1 MALERV
7 DRAPSPRPQPWP
19 HLQPRSKLVTSV
31 SASSLTTAGSR
42 GEESSPYLIRNLSSG
57 EVVDLRDECA
67 PEFPDSF
74 AQITDNLRRISQVR
88 TQWYS
93 PNSAHR
99 SFLAKSLFEAVRIH
113 DLAKVETLL
122 VQGANPSVR
131 FESRWTALHLA
142 AAKGFLD
149 VCSLLCEYTSD
160 LLGTDSKDRTPLHL
174 CTMEGHFLVLQHLLI
189 SIHPTSTDLDQVDCE
204 GNTPL
209 HYAARLRDQRA
220 IELLLDHGASSVICN
235 LDGQSPL
242 TLCPDG
248 PGYDLLRDSME
259 RRNKQRDQFAIPRLA
274 GSEPLLSS
282 ISLILPSNPLIPA
295 SVSLD
300 SFTPLGLLGKGQF
313 GEVFL
318 VQYLPTGQLYAM
330 KSVSKGRDMTQY
342 MRTERNVLA
351 RLDHPF
357 IVRLHWAFQT
367 SSNLYLVVDYC
378 PAGDLAELLR
388 NEGKLTEDA
397 AKFFAAEVVLAIE
410 ALHNE
415 NVVYRDLKPENIVLD
430 LNGHIRLTDF
440 GLAKEMS
447 MSASSHSFCG
457 PLCYFPPE
465 MVREQRHTQAVDWY
479 MLGCLLYEMVV
490 GEPPFKAHDETKLFM
505 KIEQGKVSFPAGIS
519 LSNEAKDLIR
529 KLLRVEVVKRLGN
542 AGAEEVKCHPFFTG
556 TDWSLVQ
563 AKQCS
568 APLSTPRKRAASLQ
582 GRCAY
587 ICKEDRPDR
596 HVDGWTFCRGQ

>member
-1 MALERV
+1 
-7 DRAPSPRPQPWP
+7 
-19 HLQPRSKLVTSV
+19 
-31 SASSLTTAGSR
+31 
-42 GEESSPYLIRNLSSG
+42 
-57 EVVDLRDECA
+57 
-67 PEFPDSF
+67 
-74 AQITDNLRRISQVR
+74 
-88 TQWYS
+88 
-93 PNSAHR
+93 
-99 SFLAKSLFEAVRIH
+99 
-113 DLAKVETLL
+113 
-122 VQGANPSVR
+122 
-131 FESRWTALHLA
+131 
-142 AAKGFLD
+142 
-149 VCSLLCEYTSD
+149 
-160 LLGTDSKDRTPLHL
+160 
-174 CTMEGHFLVLQHLLI
+174 MEGHFLVLQHLLI
-189 SIHPTSTDLDQVDCE
+189 SIHPTSSDLDQVDCE

-282 ISLILPSNPLIPA
+282 ISLILPSIPLIPA

-318 VQYLPTGQLYAM
+318 VQYIPTGQLYAM
-330 KSVSKGRDMTQY
+330 KSVSKGRDMKQY
-342 MRTERNVLA
+342 LRTERNVLA

-410 ALHNE
+410 ALHKE

-568 APLSTPRKRAASLQ
+568 APVSTPRKRPASLQ

-596 HVDGWTFCRGQ
+596 HVDWWTFCRGQ